1 MSWLCLHTLRA
12 DCNPNQNAV
21 GVQFVALCLHTLR
34 ADCNWRT
41 CRNSNGQRSL
51 PPHAPCRLQQ
61 RARRLCDHAAAL
73 PPRAPCRLQR
83 IRGSPPNR
91 HRPLCLHALRADCNI
106 FSTLRKSSRFF
117 FASTRSVQ
125 IATNSGTATCVNG
138 RLCLHALRADCNTTP
153 RAKRTKSRVFAST
166 RSVQIATAEM
176 HRIAIY
182 TFQNAC

>member
-125 IATNSGTATCVNG
+125 IATVGSAYNEPTA
-138 RLCLHALRADCNTTP
+138 H
-153 RAKRTKSRVFAST
+153 FAST
-166 RSVQIATAEM
+166 RSVQIATAELSTTYST
-176 HRIAIY
+176 HGALPPRAPCRL
-182 TFQNAC
+182 QQL